1 LVAEAKLIS
10 GAPGI
15 VGLPLVTLP
24 VALVSVVGEVD
35 EYVIDVTAP
44 EIPKLLKVATPVF
57 ASTVDVVVPSNEPPL
72 LLALIGRVPKTV
84 LFHASVTVICGCVKK
99 VEAEAV
105 PTGCRVKSN
114 FEAAPG
120 AVRVTI
126 SVTYKLNEV
135 VPFHRR

>member
-1 LVAEAKLIS
+1 LIAEAKLIS

-24 VALVSVVGEVD
+24 VALVSVVD

-44 EIPKLLKVATPVF
+44 EIPKLLKAATPVF

-84 LFHASVTVICGCVKK
+84 LFHKSVTVICGCVKK